1 MLDEIRKQ
9 AYDAADELCH
19 IAKLQPGELLA
30 VGCSSSEIA
39 GEHIG
44 THSNQEIARAV
55 FSAIAEATAP
65 RGVLLAAQCCEHLNR
80 ALIVELSTA
89 KQFGLA
95 PVNVVPQPKAGGAF
109 ATAAYQAFA
118 APTAVET
125 LQNLAAAGLD
135 IGATLIG
142 MHLRPVAVPV
152 RLHTSHIGHAILI
165 AARTRPKFI
174 GGCRAVYNENL
185 L

>member
-55 FSAIAEATAP
+55 FSAIAEAAAP

-109 ATAAYQAFA
+109 AT
-118 APTAVET
+118 PTAVET

-174 GGCRAVYNENL
+174 GGCRAVYDENL

>member
-89 KQFGLA
+89 KQFGLDRKS
-95 PVNVVPQPKAGGAF
+95 VV
-109 ATAAYQAFA
+109 
-118 APTAVET
+118 
-125 LQNLAAAGLD
+125 
-135 IGATLIG
+135 
-142 MHLRPVAVPV
+142 
-152 RLHTSHIGHAILI
+152 
-165 AARTRPKFI
+165 
-174 GGCRAVYNENL
+174 
-185 L
+185 